1 MAVITELQ
9 KFGLTKIEAQV
20 YYELLKCPD
29 SNGSQISK
37 KIDTPRTS
45 VYMALEKLYSMGFIY
60 LIPSLND
67 RKNYTAVEPDKLV
80 VKLKSEYLKSAEYLE
95 SELLKIHVKSD
106 SDQFINLKGIEPIF
120 DKVKAIL
127 NSSEKEIYI
136 NTNVSLDI
144 FHDEIEKAIE
154 RGVRI
159 VLFSFEK
166 HDIKNSKIEV
176 YSKTDT
182 HFTLLGKINK
192 RLMLVS
198 DMKEVIIGSSD
209 ENENFTGTYTKNSL
223 LVNIT
228 AEHIHNDVYLY
239 KLENKFGTTFWDSI
253 KINTLNEA
261 K

>member
-1 MAVITELQ
+1 M
-9 KFGLTKIEAQV
+9 
-20 YYELLKCPD
+20 
-29 SNGSQISK
+29 
-37 KIDTPRTS
+37 
-45 VYMALEKLYSMGFIY
+45 
-60 LIPSLND
+60 
-67 RKNYTAVEPDKLV
+67 EPDKLV

-239 KLENKFGTTFWDSI
+239 KLENKFGTTFWNSI